1 MPAGYSAAPLSI
13 EKGKN
18 LRSGHTRQGGMG
30 PKLWFW
36 ALGQKNPSAGHGHG
50 IREIACLKTIFN
62 KAVAKETAE
71 RSPFQ
76 GKKVKM
82 INSTVH
88 P

>member
-1 MPAGYSAAPLSI
+1 
-13 EKGKN
+13 
-18 LRSGHTRQGGMG
+18 MG

-76 GKKVKM
+76 GKKV
-82 INSTVH
+82 
-88 P
+88 